1 MPIRR
6 GDAEAGRGSPCHKE
20 DNQKEGAQLE
30 EAKTTGKQSVLNLFH
45 AGQFY
50 RQRKSYKKADIQDNK
65 IEYKF
70 SENNYFFVFFFVIL
84 QDGPTFNF

>member
-50 RQRKSYKKADIQDNK
+50 RQRKSYKKADIHNA
-65 IEYKF
+65 
-70 SENNYFFVFFFVIL
+70 N
-84 QDGPTFNF
+84 